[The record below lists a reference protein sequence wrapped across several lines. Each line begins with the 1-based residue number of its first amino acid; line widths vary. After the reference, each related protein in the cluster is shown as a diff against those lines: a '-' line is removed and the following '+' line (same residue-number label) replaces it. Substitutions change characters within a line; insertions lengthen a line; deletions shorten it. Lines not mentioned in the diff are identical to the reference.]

1 MSNPDAKA
9 TTTDLALADPWQV
22 QAWNYPSEG
31 SPSEQLTFL
40 LNYAVLAP
48 SSHNTQPWTFKIV
61 GDEVELYADRLRALP
76 VVDPDDRELIM
87 SCGAALF
94 HLRVAMRHF
103 GRTPVVHTFPD
114 LDDPD
119 LLAFIRL
126 GPAMEPTAEDERL
139 FMAIRQR
146 HTNRQ
151 VFEDRLIPQ
160 ADKDTLVEAAQQE
173 GARLHL
179 FEAEAQKDELATLIA
194 RGDRIQASDSSFR
207 RELAAWIHPNRSKSR
222 DGIPGYAQGMGD
234 LESLAGP
241 FVVRT
246 FDWGSGQAAKDRQL
260 AEGSA
265 LMAVLTTEDD
275 KVTDWLRAGQALDR
289 VLLTAES
296 QDIHASFLNQPIEL
310 PSLRDEVA
318 GMVDAGIPQILLR
331 FGYGPPSRPT
341 PRRPVHDVLSTSR
354 YL

>member
-1 MSNPDAKA
+1 MPTPNAKA
-9 TTTDLALADPWQV
+9 NLTVLTPEDPWQV
-22 QAWNYPSEG
+22 QEWNFPIEEPPSV
-31 SPSEQLTFL
+31 QLRFL

-48 SSHNTQPWTFKIV
+48 SGHNTQPWTFKIV
-61 GDEVELYADRLRALP
+61 GDEVELYADRMRALP

-103 GRTPVVHTFPD
+103 GRTPIIHTFPD
-114 LDDPD
+114 LDDAD
-119 LLAFIRL
+119 LLAFVRM
-126 GPAMEPTAEDERL
+126 GPNMDPTAEDERL
-139 FMAIRQR
+139 FRAISTR

-151 VFEDRLIPQ
+151 VFEDTPIPD
-160 ADKDTLVEAAQQE
+160 ADQRVLCEAAEQE
-173 GARLHL
+173 GAQLHL
-179 FEAEAQKDELATLIA
+179 FEADAEKGELATLIA
-194 RGDRIQASDSSFR
+194 RADRIQASDPSFR

-222 DGIPGYAQGMGD
+222 DGIPGYAQGKSD

-265 LMAVLTTEDD
+265 LLAVLTTEDD
-275 KVTDWLRAGQALDR
+275 QVTDWLRAGQALDR
-289 VLLTAES
+289 VLLTARAD
-296 QDIHASFLNQPIEL
+296 DIQASFLNQPIEV
-310 PSLRDEVA
+310 PALRNDVA
-318 GMVDAGIPQILLR
+318 TMVETGVPQIILR
-331 FGYGPPSRPT
+331 MGYGPPARPT

>member
-1 MSNPDAKA
+1 MPTPTTEEPSLGIMPDNPW
-9 TTTDLALADPWQV
+9 LV
-22 QAWNYPSEG
+22 QDWNYPADG
-31 SPSEQLTFL
+31 TPAEQLTFL

-48 SSHNTQPWTFKIV
+48 SSHNTQPWIFKIV

-94 HLRVAMRHF
+94 HLRVALRHF
-103 GRTPVVHTFPD
+103 GREPIVNTFPD

-119 LLAFIRL
+119 LMAFVRM
-126 GPAMEPTAEDERL
+126 GPDIEPSAEDERL
-139 FMAIRQR
+139 FMSIRRR

-151 VFEDRLIPQ
+151 VFYDEAIPEAEQ
-160 ADKDTLVEAAQQE
+160 EMLRTAAAQE
-173 GARLHL
+173 GGRLTL
-179 FEAEAQKDELATLIA
+179 FADDAKQPLTDLIA
-194 RGDRIQASDSSFR
+194 RADRIQASDPHFR
-207 RELAAWIHPNRSKSR
+207 RELAAWINPNRSKSQ

-234 LESLAGP
+234 LQSLAGP

-265 LMAVLTTEDD
+265 LMAVLTTDGD
-275 KVTDWLRAGQALDR
+275 GTADWLRAGQALDR
-289 VLLTAES
+289 VLLTAQS
-296 QDIHASFLNQPIEL
+296 QDVQASFLNQPIEV
-310 PSLRDEVA
+310 PELRDDVA
-318 GMVDAGIPQILLR
+318 DLVGSGHPQIVLR
-331 FGYGPPSRPT
+331 LGYGPAARPT
-341 PRRPVHDVLSTSR
+341 PRRPVHKVLSTSR

>member
-1 MSNPDAKA
+1 MSTSAANESL
-9 TTTDLALADPWQV
+9 TQLAQADPWQV
-22 QAWNYPSEG
+22 QEWRYPTDG
-31 SPSEQLTFL
+31 TPAEQLTFL

-48 SSHNTQPWTFKIV
+48 SGHNTQPWTFKIV

-103 GRTPVVHTFPD
+103 GREPIVHTFPD

-119 LLAFIRL
+119 LMAFIRL
-126 GPAMEPTAEDERL
+126 GPNYEPTAEDERL
-139 FMAIRQR
+139 FMAIRRR

-151 VFEDRLIPQ
+151 AFEDTLIPPSDQ
-160 ADKDTLVEAAQQE
+160 ETLIRAAEEE

-179 FEAEAQKDELATLIA
+179 FEEDADKEVLATLIA
-194 RGDRIQASDSSFR
+194 RGDRLQASDPRFR
-207 RELAAWIHPNRSKSR
+207 RELAAWIHPNRTKSR
-222 DGIPGYAQGMGD
+222 DGIPGYAQGLSD
-234 LESLAGP
+234 IASLAGP
-241 FVVRT
+241 FIVRT

-265 LMAVLTTEDD
+265 LLAVLTTEGDQ
-275 KVTDWLRAGQALDR
+275 TADWLRGGQALDR
-289 VLLTAES
+289 VLLTA
-296 QDIHASFLNQPIEL
+296 QAHDIHASFLNQPIEV
-310 PSLRDEVA
+310 PELREDVA
-318 GMVDAGIPQILLR
+318 DLVDDGDPQIILR
-331 FGYGPPSRPT
+331 LGYGPPARPT
-341 PRRPVHDVLSTSR
+341 PRRPVNDVVSTSR